1 VILDGIRFSVIGRL
15 ILKLLYFESNHIIT
29 LPNLIHFFQQPKFE
43 TVPFTIQIFQKSPTA
58 TFTSSP

>member
-15 ILKLLYFESNHIIT
+15 ILKLLYFASNHIIT

-43 TVPFTIQIFQKSPTA
+43 TVPLAQYKS
-58 TFTSSP
+58 FKNHQQ